1 MFFRQMNF
9 LKPKD
14 QKGAAA
20 VEFAL
25 LLPALT
31 LILVGIIIFGL
42 IFNYY
47 LEITHAAREGARW
60 AALRQPFTEV
70 QAQAQGAAPGIDPD
84 KTTITMSANV
94 PATGATDEDQ
104 DEPVTVTVRYDI
116 AEVRAM
122 FGVFGDF
129 LPVAISSSATQK
141 VE

>member
-1 MFFRQMNF
+1 MTTPGRHLKSQVHVGRDDHF
-9 LKPKD
+9 L
-14 QKGAAA
+14 
-20 VEFAL
+20 VVL
-25 LLPALT
+25 HR
-31 LILVGIIIFGL
+31 VG
-42 IFNYY
+42 
-47 LEITHAAREGARW
+47 R
-60 AALRQPFTEV
+60 
-70 QAQAQGAAPGIDPD
+70 IDPD

-122 FGVFGDF
+122 FGAFGDF